1 MWFCITC
8 RKIIEEHIVMDLKIE
23 DRCNQIMKD
32 YEDRIT
38 QLETTMVEKCDESR
52 VREIIKDELGK
63 VENNEDTVD
72 GATQNIST
80 NTVKKETVTT
90 VIDEMNE
97 RKSRENN
104 LIIFGFEE
112 NQSEVR
118 QERIDHDIQQVKE
131 LYKTCKIQLDTTS
144 IKKTGRLGKFNNE
157 KRDRPLLVTL
167 SSVESKLVLFINIHR
182 IRELTEYEKV
192 NVSNDLT
199 KAEREKEK
207 QLWQEAKKKQLK
219 DKSGDFIYK
228 VRGPPW
234 ARRVMKL
241 KKPDI

>member
-1 MWFCITC
+1 VI
-8 RKIIEEHIVMDLKIE
+8 
-23 DRCNQIMKD
+23 
-32 YEDRIT
+32 
-38 QLETTMVEKCDESR
+38 EKCDEKR

-63 VENNEDTVD
+63 VENNEDTID
-72 GATQNIST
+72 GDTQNIRSKT
-80 NTVKKETVTT
+80 EKKGAVTI

-104 LIIFGFEE
+104 LIIFGFDE

-131 LYKTCKIQLDTTS
+131 LYKACKIQLDTTS

-167 SSVESKLVLFINIHR
+167 SSVESMLVLFKNIHR

-199 KAEREKEK
+199 KAERE
-207 QLWQEAKKKQLK
+207 
-219 DKSGDFIYK
+219 
-228 VRGPPW
+228 
-234 ARRVMKL
+234 
-241 KKPDI
+241 

>member
-1 MWFCITC
+1 MI
-8 RKIIEEHIVMDLKIE
+8 
-23 DRCNQIMKD
+23 
-32 YEDRIT
+32 
-38 QLETTMVEKCDESR
+38 EKCDEKR

-63 VENNEDTVD
+63 VENNEDTID
-72 GATQNIST
+72 GDTQNIRSK
-80 NTVKKETVTT
+80 TVKKGAVTI

-104 LIIFGFEE
+104 LIIFGFDE

-118 QERIDHDIQQVKE
+118 QERIDHDIQQIKE
-131 LYKTCKIQLDTTS
+131 LYKACKIQLDTTS

-167 SSVESKLVLFINIHR
+167 SSVESKLVLFKNFHR

-207 QLWQEAKKKQLK
+207 ELWQEAKKQQLN

-234 ARRVMKL
+234 ARRVTKL

>member
-1 MWFCITC
+1 
-8 RKIIEEHIVMDLKIE
+8 
-23 DRCNQIMKD
+23 MKE

-38 QLETTMVEKCDESR
+38 QLETTVIEKCDEKK

-63 VENNEDTVD
+63 VENNEDTID
-72 GATQNIST
+72 GDTQNIRS
-80 NTVKKETVTT
+80 NTVKKEAVTT

-104 LIIFGFEE
+104 LIIFGFDE

-131 LYKTCKIQLDTTS
+131 LYKACTIQLDTTS

-167 SSVESKLVLFINIHR
+167 SSVESKLMLFKNIHR

-199 KAEREKEK
+199 KAVKEKEK
-207 QLWQEAKKKQLK
+207 QLWQEAKKTTIK
-219 DKSGDFIYK
+219 
-228 VRGPPW
+228 
-234 ARRVMKL
+234 
-241 KKPDI
+241 

>member
-1 MWFCITC
+1 MTI
-8 RKIIEEHIVMDLKIE
+8 
-23 DRCNQIMKD
+23 
-32 YEDRIT
+32 
-38 QLETTMVEKCDESR
+38 
-52 VREIIKDELGK
+52 
-63 VENNEDTVD
+63 
-72 GATQNIST
+72 
-80 NTVKKETVTT
+80 

-104 LIIFGFEE
+104 LIIFGFDE

-131 LYKTCKIQLDTTS
+131 LYKACKIQLDTTS

-167 SSVESKLVLFINIHR
+167 SSVESKLVLFKNIHR

-207 QLWQEAKKKQLK
+207 QVWQEAKKQQLN
-219 DKSGDFIYK
+219 DKSGTSYTRSGDHL
-228 VRGPPW
+228 GQEE
-234 ARRVMKL
+234 
-241 KKPDI
+241 